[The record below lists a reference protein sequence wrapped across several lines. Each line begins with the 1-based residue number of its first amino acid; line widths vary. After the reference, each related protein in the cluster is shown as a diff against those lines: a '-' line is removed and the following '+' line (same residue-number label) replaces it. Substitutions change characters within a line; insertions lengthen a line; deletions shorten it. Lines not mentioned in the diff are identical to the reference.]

1 MALFGFNKQKVLA
14 TAEKYVQ
21 QGKLQNAI
29 SEYEKV
35 LKNDAK
41 DLTVTNTVGDLYSR
55 LGETD
60 KATGCFKT
68 VGDAYGSQGFTVKA
82 IAMYKKICKL
92 QPSLES
98 LLKLAELYSQQGLF
112 NDARAQYLQV
122 AEEFLKS
129 GELENAVRIF
139 QKILEMDPDNSTMRV
154 RLAEVYIRLGKKTEA
169 WQIFS
174 AAAESLRSKGSLS
187 GAEEVLQRMLTLDP
201 GNTYALLMQGKNMIE
216 SGDAAG
222 AVATLQKIG
231 DLDSK
236 PDGLRDLL
244 KAYLQTGQ
252 LSEAGSI
259 ANKLLTVHNDLTA
272 IASFADALMQAG
284 QYETALQ
291 VFDEHAERLLAENS
305 DKVLDSLHTIIGHVR
320 DNPDSLQKL
329 LDLFHKAGETTH
341 VSEVSEL
348 LAHASV
354 QSGDLPRARDLY
366 QQLAAI
372 EPQNPLHMQNYQQV
386 VSQLGGTTG
395 GKLITPEE
403 AVVLIDDLEATA
415 PSVHQHYTDEIAL
428 AVRAALTD
436 AELFISYN
444 MPVKALGPLAGA
456 LPLAPDD
463 LRLNQRLAALHTRA
477 GRFAE
482 AAACCRT
489 LQSVYSA
496 AEYPEEASR
505 YGELAER
512 YEERSSAPA
521 LDVPGEDEHIFL
533 DAKPVAESESAVEEF
548 SVDESSVE
556 AAEEPAHQEEVTVD
570 DPAAAESSDEITVEA
585 DAEFAV
591 VDESATSTE
600 PSAEIDLSS
609 EWDDSITVEAS
620 DIPAAEAAEVEVEN
634 AVGAQEVP
642 DSGKVDETIEEIRFY
657 LAHSMPEQAM
667 AALAKLQTL
676 TSDHAQLEEI
686 RAEVEAATAQAAE
699 EEAARVVEP
708 VVEEITSEDIPA
720 AELAVD
726 EITVDEITVDD
737 TPPPAVEEAAA
748 EEVSVEE
755 VAVQE
760 PEVVEPEIVVPEIIV
775 PKPVAPKVVA
785 AKPVPVKP
793 APAKAAPA
801 KTVAPK
807 PVAPKIVAQ
816 EIVIP
821 EIAAPEPPAVE
832 QTPVVAEAS
841 VVTEPEA
848 IVHEQAQEAH
858 ELIPEQVQAQ
868 AHEPEPEP
876 VVEQVE
882 QHVQEV
888 EPAPAHQPGVLKEF
902 VSDLETS
909 LGDTFLPGP
918 VTKPAAEPAA
928 RPAATAPTKPG
939 LAPAAHTEPA
949 ISAEVT
955 ARVLGEFVADIEAS
969 LGEDF
974 LKAAP
979 VAGPVIPPLAASAAA
994 SASVANHIATP
1005 APPAQVQVKP
1015 VQVKPAPIATAS
1027 VAWPAPVE
1035 APKPAAISAAHAPA
1049 AAAGLTPP
1057 SVTSP
1062 AAASASPFAEDAG
1075 VDIAEMFGDLRHD
1088 LEADVASSDE
1098 DPETHYNLGIAF
1110 REMGLLDEAIGELQK
1125 ACQSFDHGHPF
1136 PQIMQTYTWL
1146 AQCFLDKGV
1155 PEAAV
1160 RWYEKALNVGTIDGE
1175 TRVALHYELAA
1186 AHETAGDKPAALRHF
1201 MEVYGNNID
1210 YRDVAERIKA
1220 LKS

>member
-14 TAEKYVQ
+14 SAEKYVQ

-60 KATGCFKT
+60 KATECFKT
-68 VGDAYGSQGFTVKA
+68 VGDAYAGQGFTVKA

-122 AEEFLKS
+122 AEEFLKN
-129 GELENAVRIF
+129 GELDNSVRIF
-139 QKILEMDPDNSTMRV
+139 QKILEMDPENSTMRV
-154 RLAEVYIRLGKKTEA
+154 RLAEVYIRLGKKSDA

-201 GNTYALLMQGKNMIE
+201 GNTYALLMQGKNMLE

-222 AVATLQKIG
+222 AVATLQKVTDI
-231 DLDSK
+231 DSS

-252 LSEAGSI
+252 LSEAGTV
-259 ANKLLTVHNDLTA
+259 ANKLLTVHNDLSA
-272 IASFADALMQAG
+272 IASFAEALMQAG

-329 LDLFHKAGETTH
+329 LDLFNKAGENTH
-341 VSEVSEL
+341 VSEVIEL

-354 QSGDLPRARDLY
+354 QAGDLPKARDLY
-366 QQLAAI
+366 QKLATV

-386 VSQLGGTTG
+386 VSQLGGTSGT
-395 GKLITPEE
+395 KLITPEE

-444 MPVKALGPLAGA
+444 MPAKALGPLVGA
-456 LPLAPDD
+456 LPLAPTD

-482 AAACCRT
+482 AALCCRT
-489 LQSVYSA
+489 LQNVYHE

-512 YEERSSAPA
+512 YEERSSAPT
-521 LDVPGEDEHIFL
+521 PGVATEEEHIFL
-533 DAKPVAESESAVEEF
+533 DAPAPEAESAVEEF
-548 SVDESSVE
+548 PVDES
-556 AAEEPAHQEEVTVD
+556 AAEEVAVQEEAAPEDATVEHGTS
-570 DPAAAESSDEITVEA
+570 PWPTAAEPAEEITV
-585 DAEFAV
+585 DAAEPEFAV
-591 VDESATSTE
+591 VDESAASAEAATS
-600 PSAEIDLSS
+600 PGEIDLSS
-609 EWDDSITVEAS
+609 EWDDSITVEET
-620 DIPAAEAAEVEVEN
+620 DTPAAAEAEVEVDG
-634 AVGAQEVP
+634 AVGDHEVP
-642 DSGKVDETIEEIRFY
+642 DSGKADETVEEIRFY
-657 LAHSMPEQAM
+657 LAHGMPAQAM

-676 TSDHAQLEEI
+676 TRDQDKIAQL
-686 RAEVEAATAQAAE
+686 RAEVEAASAQSADEDTA
-699 EEAARVVEP
+699 VEP
-708 VVEEITSEDIPA
+708 VMEELAAGDIPTMEVA
-720 AELAVD
+720 ADEIAVD
-726 EITVDEITVDD
+726 EA
-737 TPPPAVEEAAA
+737 PAAA
-748 EEVSVEE
+748 EEPTAEEPAVE
-755 VAVQE
+755 QLD
-760 PEVVEPEIVVPEIIV
+760 VVEPEIAEPEIV
-775 PKPVAPKVVA
+775 APKAVAPKVVA
-785 AKPVPVKP
+785 TKP
-793 APAKAAPA
+793 AAQRPAAPR
-801 KTVAPK
+801 T
-807 PVAPKIVAQ
+807 VAPKIV
-816 EIVIP
+816 EPKTV
-821 EIAAPEPPAVE
+821 EPEPPVVE
-832 QTPVVAEAS
+832 EVPVVAETAA
-841 VVTEPEA
+841 EPEPAIHPPAVHEPAVHAPVVHQAVVHPA
-848 IVHEQAQEAH
+848 IVHPPVAH
-858 ELIPEQVQAQ
+858 A
-868 AHEPEPEP
+868 PEPEP
-876 VVEQVE
+876 
-882 QHVQEV
+882 
-888 EPAPAHQPGVLKEF
+888 QPGVLKEF

-909 LGDTFLPGP
+909 LGDNFLPGT
-918 VTKPAAEPAA
+918 VSKPAAPASA
-928 RPAATAPTKPG
+928 RPAAAHSDPAAAAGLTAP
-939 LAPAAHTEPA
+939 
-949 ISAEVT
+949 
-955 ARVLGEFVADIEAS
+955 VLGEFVADIEAS

-974 LKAAP
+974 LKSAP
-979 VAGPVIPPLAASAAA
+979 VAEPQPSAAVAKTQSAPPMAASAAA
-994 SASVANHIATP
+994 SASVAHASTP
-1005 APPAQVQVKP
+1005 ASHSAPAHAP
-1015 VQVKPAPIATAS
+1015 VATAS
-1027 VAWPAPVE
+1027 VAWHGPVE
-1035 APKPAAISAAHAPA
+1035 APRPPAIPVSHAPVSHAPA
-1049 AAAGLTPP
+1049 AP
-1057 SVTSP
+1057 SHSAPP
-1062 AAASASPFAEDAG
+1062 AAKASPFGEEAG
-1075 VDIAEMFGDLRHD
+1075 IDIAEMFGELKQD
-1088 LEADVASSDE
+1088 LEAGGASTDE

-1125 ACQSFDHGHPF
+1125 ACQAFDHGHPF

-1160 RWYEKALNVGTIDGE
+1160 RWYDKALTVPTIDGE

-1186 AHETAGDKPAALRHF
+1186 AYEIAGDKPSALKHF
-1201 MEVYGNNID
+1201 MDVYGSNID